1 MRRSHASRSVK
12 FGKSM
17 AGSCRPAGPAQAR
30 WVMDRSKNLRPC
42 GQYRV
47 VPYLSAGFP
56 QTSLSQHSLAVL
68 LVGLMDSASAFASRA
83 GGVRSHD
90 VAIRISIY
98 QHNFAFADDQQ
109 SCRSIRVPR
118 LPMGGAV
125 AEQVGFPREADG
137 CFRLAES
144 ESHTGERT
152 VLVVVVYGCL
162 APSNHQKVADDAHHE
177 PLLAAA

>member
-47 VPYLSAGFP
+47 VVPYLSAGFP

-68 LVGLMDSASAFASRA
+68 LLGLMDSASAFASRA
-83 GGVRSHD
+83 GGVSSHH

-125 AEQVGFPREADG
+125 AEQVDFTREADG
-137 CFRLAES
+137 WFRPAQS
-144 ESHTGERT
+144 ETHTEGRHIPHGMGACWLT
-152 VLVVVVYGCL
+152 ACKSSKSSRGVPPQPV
-162 APSNHQKVADDAHHE
+162 
-177 PLLAAA
+177 